1 MKDILKFIPGFR
13 TQAKWKMVVASIYYL
28 LSLFMFTGGIGMFL
42 FCIAIPFV
50 VFSIVDL
57 VKKKGARRNPAIA
70 LAVSFILFCSG
81 ANLVA
86 KTVPTSD
93 TKNNKVAANI
103 QSNKNTKPKKV
114 SKIKAKAV
122 TTISGNLKI
131 HYINVGQGDSELI
144 QNNGENMLI
153 DTGTNESTNSL
164 VSYLKSQNV
173 SKITYL
179 ILTHPH
185 EDHIGGADVVI
196 KQFNVQKVYMPKAT
210 TNTKTF
216 KDVILA
222 MKDKGLKATVPT
234 VGEEFKIG
242 TAACKILSPINV
254 NKEDLNT
261 YSIVIK
267 LTYGSTKFMFT
278 GDAQSSNEID
288 MINKNFDLNADVLK
302 VGHHGSKTST
312 VQAFL
317 DKVNPKYAV
326 ISCGKNNDYGHPH
339 TETMKELQAKNIKVY
354 RTDENGT
361 IVCTSDGKS
370 ITFNCNHGDYNP
382 GAKKENATNSSTSI
396 PEKKEAP
403 TTSVPAASSS
413 QSTQQSSQPAS
424 QPVQQPAQNQN
435 QSETVY
441 VTNTGKKYHRDGC
454 RSLRKSKIPMSLK
467 DAQAQGYTPCEICNP

>member
-13 TQAKWKMVVASIYYL
+13 TQTKWKMIVASIYYL
-28 LSLFMFTGGIGMFL
+28 LSLVTLTSGVGTFL
-42 FCIAIPFV
+42 FYITIPFIL
-50 VFSIVDL
+50 FSIIDL
-57 VKKKGARRNPAIA
+57 IRNKGARKNSAIV
-70 LAVSFILFCSG
+70 LVISFILFCGG
-81 ANLVA
+81 ANLIA
-86 KTVPTSD
+86 KTAPTSS
-93 TKNNKVAANI
+93 TKDNKVATNV
-103 QSNKNTKPKKV
+103 QNNKNTNPKKV

-122 TTISGNLKI
+122 TKISGNLKI

-144 QNNGENMLI
+144 QNNGQNMLI
-153 DTGTNESTNSL
+153 DTGTNESTSSL
-164 VSYLKSQNV
+164 VSYLKNQNV
-173 SKITYL
+173 SKIDCL

-185 EDHIGGADVVI
+185 EDHIGGADAVI
-196 KQFNVQKVYMPKAT
+196 KQFNVQKVYMPKIT
-210 TNTKTF
+210 TNTETF
-216 KDVILA
+216 KDVLMA

-261 YSIVIK
+261 YSIVVK
-267 LTYGSTKFMFT
+267 LAYGNTKFLFT
-278 GDAQSSNEID
+278 GDAQSSNELD
-288 MINKNFDLNADVLK
+288 MINKKFDLSADVLK

-312 VQAFL
+312 LEAFM

-339 TETMKELQAKNIKVY
+339 AETMKELQSKNIKVY

-370 ITFNCNHGDYNP
+370 ISFNCNPGDYSP
-382 GAKKENATNSSTSI
+382 GIKKENATNSNTSI
-396 PEKKEAP
+396 PEKKESS

-413 QSTQQSSQPAS
+413 QNTQSSQPAS
-424 QPVQQPAQNQN
+424 QTVQQPAQSEN

-441 VTNTGKKYHRDGC
+441 VTNTGKKYHKDGC